1 MTLADLNASD
11 RDGFAAAIGWVF
23 EHSPWAAERA
33 WRRRPFGSLDELLSA
48 LVAEVSAAHPEEQLA
63 LLRAH
68 PDLGSRARMTE
79 ASTSEQAGA
88 GLDSLT
94 VDESER
100 LHQLSRAYREK
111 FGFPFLLAV
120 KGTTKHDVLAALAA
134 RLSAPPDHELAE
146 ALRQVFRIAWFR
158 LQDVVTAS

>member
-11 RDGFAAAIGWVF
+11 RDGFVAAIGWIF

-33 WRRRPFGSLDELLSA
+33 WSRRPFGSLDD
-48 LVAEVSAAHPEEQLA
+48 AAWRDGGCGVCGAPREQLA

-68 PDLGSRARMTE
+68 PDLGSRARMTD

-94 VDESER
+94 
-100 LHQLSRAYREK
+100 
-111 FGFPFLLAV
+111 G
-120 KGTTKHDVLAALAA
+120 
-134 RLSAPPDHELAE
+134 
-146 ALRQVFRIAWFR
+146 
-158 LQDVVTAS
+158 